1 MKTCKKLAALV
12 AALTLAMVPLAGCG
26 GGGTES
32 SGTTGSAAGTDKEAL
47 IKSEPSSISFLALD
61 YDESKTDSAYNL
73 AIAKFKE
80 VYGKDVKIIQAGADQ
95 KVMDKVAANIA
106 AKDPIDVF
114 VMITEQYLN
123 MIHQNYLLPV
133 DDYVTVPAEGNDRT
147 VMDSF
152 LKFDGKY
159 YGYGGGIN
167 PYVLYY
173 NKDLLVANG
182 YSEDYPKE
190 QYEAG
195 NWTWDT
201 FRELARA
208 CTDADSGIMGLE
220 NMYDEVFQAS
230 NGTSAV
236 SVGEDAKYSLNIKSP
251 AMRESLEF
259 VMDIFKTNPICGNG
273 YLTGQAKFLTGK
285 AVMHGAFNYEEKVF
299 NGYKADGTI
308 KFDFGVT
315 AFPAGPSNT
324 DKKNYAHT
332 SAYGISVGSKAPY
345 SAGAFIE
352 ILAKI
357 RNEQD
362 ETNKASLMEG
372 SDELYASLAKNI
384 LIPAYTDG
392 VLENGIGAF
401 YLMYSARQGEDISTS
416 LDSYQ
421 TTYQKMIE
429 DANKR
434 IG

>member
-1 MKTCKKLAALV
+1 MKTCRKLAALV
-12 AALTLAMVPLAGCG
+12 AALTLTMVPLA
-26 GGGTES
+26 
-32 SGTTGSAAGTDKEAL
+32 AAEAAERKAAARRAPLPARTKEAL

-220 NMYDEVFQAS
+220 NMFDEVFQAS

-315 AFPAGPSNT
+315 AFPVGPSNT

-352 ILAKI
+352 ILAEI
-357 RNEQD
+357 RSEQD
-362 ETNKASLMEG
+362 ETSKAGLMEG
-372 SDELYASLAKNI
+372 SDELYTSLAKNI